1 LRHDLR
7 HQEQGD
13 GHGCRRYCRGQTQVL
28 AEGLA
33 EAPGE
38 ETREHDAADETDQPE
53 ELAKQPAEGTPDREK
68 EDEDEA
74 EQVEP
79 VHRMLM
85 SFLISLPASSR
96 LALKFGLL
104 GS

>member
-1 LRHDLR
+1 MAIAA
-7 HQEQGD
+7 EA
-13 GHGCRRYCRGQTQVL
+13 QVL
-28 AEGLA
+28 RERVP
-33 EAPGE
+33 EAVRE
-38 ETREHDAADETDQPE
+38 QTREHDSADEADQAE
-53 ELAKQPAEGTPDREK
+53 ELPQQPAERAPDGE
-68 EDEDEA
+68 EDEEEKA